1 MQYDVREIASHFEV
15 EGDLQELEPFGSGH
29 INDTFRARYVS
40 DHSHD
45 YLHQRINHHVFKS
58 PEKVMDNMQKVTAH
72 LWDKLSKAGEKDPGR
87 RCLRLI
93 PRPDGGL
100 LHKDSDG
107 NYWRTMDCIS
117 GVENL
122 DSGDIFL
129 NGSSIRELNRSGVEA
144 LRRESIGYI
153 FQSFHLSLSKGN
165 NHGWL

>member
-72 LWDKLSKAGEKDPGR
+72 VWDKLSKAGKK
-87 RCLRLI
+87 
-93 PRPDGGL
+93 RPWKTL
-100 LHKDSDG
+100 STSDS
-107 NYWRTMDCIS
+107 
-117 GVENL
+117 
-122 DSGDIFL
+122 
-129 NGSSIRELNRSGVEA
+129 
-144 LRRESIGYI
+144 
-153 FQSFHLSLSKGN
+153 
-165 NHGWL
+165 